1 MDRESKYDFLSMGAR
16 YAKEAGY
23 LIKKTAEEI
32 EKKYGKE
39 AKFEFET
46 GVAYVMPQYIVTNTY
61 EYNNN
66 VRGTKCFANTD
77 AENSKKGNK

>member
-1 MDRESKYDFLSMGAR
+1 MQYLEHLQKTKKYNKKINIQDFF
-16 YAKEAGY
+16 ET
-23 LIKKTAEEI
+23 IQ
-32 EKKYGKE
+32 KKYGKE